1 MWKRKKLF
9 VAVIIAASLALFTAN
24 DASAISCSN
33 CAKEHTQW
41 VKWAQQLKMMAETLD
56 DWLKHLTYMEIAGRV
71 LGSEELAKIFPEA
84 GDWTIHD
91 AAGMADD
98 MFSIYRDLNDTLYT
112 LQGLNINLDPQ
123 SAKDINNWMREFER
137 LYPGYAQNRDD
148 PCNVTIRGVNGQTK
162 KVNVC
167 ANENISNDMRSIGS
181 AERVLG
187 TSATAE
193 SAANYVLNKQSA
205 QASGLDTLKKSNES
219 AVGLMQAIQTGNAI
233 NLEIARGQQLLQTLQ
248 AQVSLAQLS
257 EIEDR
262 KQKEIDARNTE
273 RAFLNYRNPYIID
286 DKAQFDTVPLNL
298 NIRDNIPRR

>member
-1 MWKRKKLF
+1 MGRRKAVSVALLF
-9 VAVIIAASLALFTAN
+9 FTLSN
-24 DASAISCSN
+24 SAFAFSCGN
-33 CAKEHTQW
+33 CAKEVTQW
-41 VKWAQQLKMMAETLD
+41 AKWAQQLKMMTQTIE
-56 DWLKHLTYMEIAGRV
+56 DWTKQLNYMEIAGRV

-84 GDWTIHD
+84 SDWTIHD

-205 QASGLDTLKKSNES
+205 QASGLDTLKKSNEN